1 MTEINLWALG
11 GIGFAAGLVGSTL
24 GIGGGIFIVPMLT
37 VLAHLPIHVAIA
49 SSLVSIVATSTT
61 AAAAYVKNRFANIRV
76 GILLEAAALVGA
88 IGCAFLAAY
97 LSSQVLAILF
107 AALLF
112 YVGYRMMVR
121 QPAMQEED
129 LSQQDAR
136 GSDDANSAI
145 ALYGSFYD
153 PGLNEVVSYRVR
165 RLPQGLGAGLL
176 AGGLSGLLGIG
187 GGIIQVPAMNRLMQ
201 MPIKA
206 AIGTSSFIMGIT
218 ALGGSLVYC
227 LHGYVYPVI
236 VAPVVIGAFLGAQLG
251 SRLAPR
257 AKGTVLARTF
267 AVIVFVIAA
276 IMIARGVT
284 GGP

>member
-61 AAAAYVKNRFANIRV
+61 AAAAYVKNRFANVRV

-97 LSSQVLAILF
+97 LRSQVLAILF

-112 YVGYRMMVR
+112 YVGYRMMIR

-129 LSQQDAR
+129 LSQQDAK
-136 GSDDANSAI
+136 GPDDADSAI
-145 ALYGSFYD
+145 AIYGSFYD
-153 PGLNEVVSYRVR
+153 PGLNEVVSYRVK

-257 AKGTVLARTF
+257 AKGIVLARTF

-284 GGP
+284 GGL

>member
-1 MTEINLWALG
+1 LTEINLWALG
-11 GIGFAAGLVGSTL
+11 GIGFAAGLVGSTF

-136 GSDDANSAI
+136 GPDNADSAI
-145 ALYGSFYD
+145 AIYGSFYD
-153 PGLNEVVSYRVR
+153 PGLNEVVSYRVK

-257 AKGTVLARTF
+257 AKGIVLARTF

-284 GGP
+284 GGL

>member
-136 GSDDANSAI
+136 GSDNANSAI
-145 ALYGSFYD
+145 ALSGSFYD

>member
-1 MTEINLWALG
+1 LTEINLWALG

-136 GSDDANSAI
+136 GSDNANSAI
-145 ALYGSFYD
+145 ALSGSFYD

>member
-61 AAAAYVKNRFANIRV
+61 AAAAYVKNRFANVRV

-136 GSDDANSAI
+136 GPDNADSAI
-145 ALYGSFYD
+145 AIYGSFYD

-165 RLPQGLGAGLL
+165 RLRQGLGAGLL

-201 MPIKA
+201 MPMKA

-236 VAPVVIGAFLGAQLG
+236 VAPVAVGAFLGAQLG

-257 AKGTVLARTF
+257 AKGIVLARTF

-284 GGP
+284 GGL

>member
-1 MTEINLWALG
+1 MTDISLWALG
-11 GIGFAAGLVGSTL
+11 GIGFVAGLVGSTL

-49 SSLVSIVATSTT
+49 SSLVSIVAAATT
-61 AAAAYVKNRFANIRV
+61 AAATYVKNRFANIRLA
-76 GILLEAAALVGA
+76 ILLEAATLVGA
-88 IGCAFLAAY
+88 ISCAFLAAY
-97 LSSQVLAILF
+97 LSSQVLGILF
-107 AALLF
+107 AALLL
-112 YVGYRMMVR
+112 YVGYDMMVGR
-121 QPAMQEED
+121 HGMQEEV
-129 LSQQDAR
+129 LSKEDTKIPNN
-136 GSDDANSAI
+136 ANSRI
-145 ALYGSFYD
+145 PLYGSFYD
-153 PGLNEVVSYRVR
+153 PSLDGMVSYRVR
-165 RLPQGLGAGLL
+165 RLPHGLGAGLL

-187 GGIIQVPAMNRLMQ
+187 GGVIQVPAMNRLMR
-201 MPIKA
+201 MPMKA
-206 AIGTSSFIMGIT
+206 AIGTSTFIMGIT

-236 VAPVVIGAFLGAQLG
+236 VAPVAVGAFLGAQLG

-284 GGP
+284 GGL

>member
-136 GSDDANSAI
+136 GPDNANSAI
-145 ALYGSFYD
+145 ALSGSFYD

-165 RLPQGLGAGLL
+165 RLPQGLGAGLV

-236 VAPVVIGAFLGAQLG
+236 VAPVAVGAFLGAQLG

>member
-1 MTEINLWALG
+1 LTEIALWALV

-24 GIGGGIFIVPMLT
+24 GIGGGVFIVPMLT

-76 GILLEAAALVGA
+76 GILLEAATLVGA
-88 IGCAFLAAY
+88 IGCAFLAVY

-107 AALLF
+107 AVLLF
-112 YVGYRMMVR
+112 YVGYRMLFP
-121 QPAMQEED
+121 QPAVQGEE

-136 GSDDANSAI
+136 GPDSANSTTG
-145 ALYGSFYD
+145 LHGSFYD
-153 PGLNEVVSYRVR
+153 PALKEVVSYRVR

-187 GGIIQVPAMNRLMQ
+187 GGVIQVPAMNRLMQ

-227 LHGYVYPVI
+227 LNGYVYPVI
-236 VAPVVIGAFLGAQLG
+236 VAPVAVGAFLGAQLG

-257 AKGTVLARTF
+257 AKGIVLARTF

-276 IMIARGVT
+276 IMIATGVT
-284 GGP
+284 GGL

>member
-1 MTEINLWALG
+1 LTEINLWALG

-112 YVGYRMMVR
+112 YVGCRMMVR
-121 QPAMQEED
+121 QPAVQEEA
-129 LSQQDAR
+129 LSQRDER
-136 GSDDANSAI
+136 GPDNANPTV

-153 PGLNEVVSYRVR
+153 PGLNEVVSYRVK

-187 GGIIQVPAMNRLMQ
+187 GGVIQVPAMNRLMQ

-218 ALGGSLVYC
+218 ALGASLVYC

-236 VAPVVIGAFLGAQLG
+236 VAPVAIGAFLGAQLG

-257 AKGTVLARTF
+257 AKGIVLARTF

-284 GGP
+284 GGL

>member
-1 MTEINLWALG
+1 LTEINLWALG

-136 GSDDANSAI
+136 GPDNADSAI
-145 ALYGSFYD
+145 AIYGSFYD
-153 PGLNEVVSYRVR
+153 PGLNEVVSYRVK

-257 AKGTVLARTF
+257 AKGIVLARTF

-284 GGP
+284 GGL

>member
-11 GIGFAAGLVGSTL
+11 GIGFAAGLVGSTF

-129 LSQQDAR
+129 LSQQDAK
-136 GSDDANSAI
+136 GPDDADSAI
-145 ALYGSFYD
+145 AIYGSFYD
-153 PGLNEVVSYRVR
+153 PGLNEVVSYRVK

-257 AKGTVLARTF
+257 AKGIVLARTF

-284 GGP
+284 GGL